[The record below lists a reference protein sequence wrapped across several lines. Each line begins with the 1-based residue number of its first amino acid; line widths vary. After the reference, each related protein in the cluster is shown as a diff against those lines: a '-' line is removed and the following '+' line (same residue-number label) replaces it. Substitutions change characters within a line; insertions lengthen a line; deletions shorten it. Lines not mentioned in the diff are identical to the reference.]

1 MFGEEILLE
10 IDDTLDRLIY
20 NAEAIQ
26 SVDLKDLSTTEIDA
40 FQKTQES
47 LLQHLLHLDQ
57 FFETRKSDQGASHKK
72 SGRYQIQEKLL
83 KFEKLKREYKKKQK
97 TYLLW
102 KAKRGKKENCQKKKI
117 MQFLCWLICP
127 AQWD

>member
-1 MFGEEILLE
+1 MFAEEVLIE
-10 IDDTLDRLIY
+10 IDTTLDQLIR
-20 NAEAIQ
+20 NAELIQ
-26 SVDLKDLSTTEIDA
+26 DVELEALSEMEVTA

-83 KFEKLKREYKKKQK
+83 KFEKLKREYKKNIGEHIESWHRRD
-97 TYLLW
+97 LLL
-102 KAKRGKKENCQKKKI
+102 KRRSKR
-117 MQFLCWLICP
+117 FLNLT
-127 AQWD
+127 